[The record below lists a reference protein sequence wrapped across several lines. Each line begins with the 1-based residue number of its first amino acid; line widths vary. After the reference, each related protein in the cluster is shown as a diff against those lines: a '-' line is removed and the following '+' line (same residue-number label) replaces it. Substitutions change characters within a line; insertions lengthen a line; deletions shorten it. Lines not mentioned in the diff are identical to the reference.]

1 MQESMTTFLTRVC
14 SFLLDFLLG
23 GVAATVSKSAA
34 APIERIKLLIQ
45 NQNELV
51 KQGRL
56 KVPYQG
62 VIDCFKRVLR
72 EEGVLSLWRGNAANV
87 LRYFPTQAF
96 NFAFKDY
103 FKELFGFS
111 KIRDGYLL
119 WFFGNVSSGAAA
131 GATSLGIVY
140 SLDYARTRLAN
151 DAADSHH
158 ARQFAG
164 LWSVYKKTYATDG
177 IAGLYRGFNVSVAGI
192 IIYRGLYFGLYDT
205 VKPMLLTGAIE
216 DNMAASFLLGWIITV
231 VAGLVSY
238 PWDTVRRRMM
248 MTSGS
253 SVKYRDA
260 FHCFA
265 EVLRLEG
272 LSSLFKGA
280 GANIVRGLCGAMA
293 LAVYDQLQL
302 ATFGKVYQGD

>member
-177 IAGLYRGFNVSVAGI
+177 IAGLYRGFNVSVG
-192 IIYRGLYFGLYDT
+192 RLRTTWL
-205 VKPMLLTGAIE
+205 PP
-216 DNMAASFLLGWIITV
+216 SC
-231 VAGLVSY
+231 
-238 PWDTVRRRMM
+238 WD
-248 MTSGS
+248 GS
-253 SVKYRDA
+253 S
-260 FHCFA
+260 
-265 EVLRLEG
+265 LLW
-272 LSSLFKGA
+272 L
-280 GANIVRGLCGAMA
+280 GLCHTHGTRCDGA
-293 LAVYDQLQL
+293 
-302 ATFGKVYQGD
+302 